1 MKLYQSGRV
10 FFTCSYPK
18 RRVHPVS
25 MKTKPN
31 VTQPLIIRTLRELR
45 SQMWEWRGAGET
57 IGYVPTMGALH
68 DGHLSLIRLSKQ
80 KASKTIAS
88 IYVNPTQFA
97 PGEDF
102 SSYPRPTDSDLEK
115 LADVRC
121 DVVYIPENTIYAEDH
136 STYLKVNG
144 VGDGLETDHRPS
156 FFEGVVLVVMKLL
169 NRVQPDLAVFGEKD
183 YQQLTIIRRMVRD
196 MDIPVRIIGGQII
209 RDDHGLALSSRNA
222 YFDTDGLKVARQLN
236 RLLQSCADKLA
247 DGAHV
252 ETTLTETKA
261 AILDAGFDSVDYLEL
276 ADAASLHLITA
287 KPFATPARLLVVARC
302 KGIRLLDNCAVGE

>member
-1 MKLYQSGRV
+1 MSK
-10 FFTCSYPK
+10 
-18 RRVHPVS
+18 
-25 MKTKPN
+25 
-31 VTQPLIIRTLRELR
+31 PLIIRSLRELR
-45 SQMWEWRGAGET
+45 AQMWEWRGFGET

-97 PGEDF
+97 PDEDF
-102 SSYPRPTDSDLEK
+102 GSYPRTNESDIEK
-115 LADVRC
+115 LTNVGC
-121 DVVYIPENTIYAEDH
+121 DAVYIPNSTIYAEDH

-169 NRVQPDLAVFGEKD
+169 NRVQPDVAIFGEKD

-196 MDIPVRIIGGQII
+196 MDMPVKIIGGPIM
-209 RDDHGLALSSRNA
+209 RDAHGLALSSRNS
-222 YFDTDGLKVARQLN
+222 YFDADGLKVARQLN
-236 RLLQSCADKLA
+236 RLMLACADKLA
-247 DGAHV
+247 SGANV
-252 ETTLTETKA
+252 ETTLSETKA
-261 AILDAGFDSVDYLEL
+261 VIIAAGFDTVDYLNL
-276 ADAASLHLITA
+276 AHADSLALITA

-302 KGIRLLDNCAVGE
+302 KGIRLLDNCPVG